1 MVTLTHVTSSTFS
14 SQPIRSVVFKRTV
27 RIGHPQLHSVSRSL
41 ARIKARG
48 ELGVS
53 YQLQQFIPAGKMDN
67 LPTEI
72 LEEVFKNLS
81 FQDLLSCMNVCRRWR
96 TIIRS
101 MRKRQGRARREWDL
115 LVEGIVYLPLY
126 DMEELKRRR
135 LGLKVWAQKYGYL
148 FPKGGGGGVL

>member
-1 MVTLTHVTSSTFS
+1 
-14 SQPIRSVVFKRTV
+14 
-27 RIGHPQLHSVSRSL
+27 
-41 ARIKARG
+41 
-48 ELGVS
+48 
-53 YQLQQFIPAGKMDN
+53 MDN

-72 LEEVFKNLS
+72 LEEIFKNMT
-81 FQDLLSCMNVCRRWR
+81 FQDMLSCMNVCRRWR

-101 MRKRQGRARREWDL
+101 MRNRQGRARREWDL

-148 FPKGGGGGVL
+148 FPREVAETYLNM

>member
-1 MVTLTHVTSSTFS
+1 
-14 SQPIRSVVFKRTV
+14 
-27 RIGHPQLHSVSRSL
+27 
-41 ARIKARG
+41 
-48 ELGVS
+48 
-53 YQLQQFIPAGKMDN
+53 MDN

-72 LEEVFKNLS
+72 LEEIFRNMT

-126 DMEELKRRR
+126 DMEELKGRR

-148 FPKGGGGGVL
+148 FPKEVAETYLNM